1 MLNKMLLGLVFFIG
15 LQSGKLSAG
24 DNLLKNAQFNETK
37 NYKGQRWAQAWQ
49 WGSWGKGKNSDIK
62 FELDDK
68 ICHSPKYAA
77 FLSQAAGDKT
87 CQLLQKVKVT
97 PVARERQLKV
107 VVWIFS
113 EDSKRVSVVVIADT
127 AKKKAVLW
135 KSIASFK
142 GSFDW
147 KKIEKQVTIPADV
160 NMVYLSLRIKGPGMA
175 WFDDCEMSFIG
186 DKKKS
191 PATVSP

>member
-1 MLNKMLLGLVFFIG
+1 MFNKILLSLVFLIG
-15 LQSGKLSAG
+15 LQSGNLLAD
-24 DNLLKNAQFNETK
+24 DNLLKNAQFNDTK
-37 NYKGQRWAQAWQ
+37 NYKGQLWAQDWQ
-49 WGSWGKGKNSDIK
+49 WGSWGKGKKSDVK

-77 FLSQAAGDKT
+77 FLSQTAGEKT

-113 EDSKRVSVVVIADT
+113 EESKRVSVVVIADT
-127 AKKKAVLW
+127 AKKKAAFW

-147 KKIEKQVTIPADV
+147 KKIEKQVTIPADAT
-160 NMVYLSLRIKGPGMA
+160 MVHLSLRIKGPGMA

-191 PATVSP
+191 PAIVSP